1 MKNNTTIL
9 HTLAVTA
16 LAVVGCSKSDRAVAK
31 ADVKDA
37 YHDTKAAVADGWSD
51 LKDFTYEK
59 RSDFSLRTAAL
70 TAKLDADTASLKAD
84 YAGAKA
90 SASRSAAM
98 DELKNSRADLDT
110 KLAALGNAT
119 ADTWASAKAEVIAA
133 WERTEAA
140 YKKAR
145 ADAS

>member
-1 MKNNTTIL
+1 MKNKTIL
-9 HTLAVTA
+9 LSLSLAA
-16 LAVVGCSKSDRAVAK
+16 LAFAGCSKSDRADAK
-31 ADVKDA
+31 ADIKDA
-37 YHDTKAAVADGWSD
+37 YQDTKAAVAESWSD

-70 TAKLDADTASLKAD
+70 TADLDARVSKLKAD
-84 YAGAKA
+84 AAGAQA

-110 KLAALGNAT
+110 KLSALGNAT
-119 ADTWASAKAEVIAA
+119 ADTWAAAKADAIAA

>member
-1 MKNNTTIL
+1 MKNTTL
-9 HTLAVTA
+9 LLTLALST
-16 LAVVGCSKSDRAVAK
+16 LSVVACSKSDRAEAK
-31 ADVKDA
+31 ADLKDA
-37 YHDTKAAVADGWSD
+37 YQDTKAAVADGWSD

-70 TAKLDADTASLKAD
+70 TAKLDADVASLKAD
-84 YAGAKA
+84 YAGTQA

-98 DELKNSRADLDT
+98 DELKNSRADLDA
-110 KLAALGNAT
+110 KLTALGHAT
-119 ADTWASAKAEVIAA
+119 ADTWAAAKADVIAA
-133 WERTEAA
+133 WEHTEAA